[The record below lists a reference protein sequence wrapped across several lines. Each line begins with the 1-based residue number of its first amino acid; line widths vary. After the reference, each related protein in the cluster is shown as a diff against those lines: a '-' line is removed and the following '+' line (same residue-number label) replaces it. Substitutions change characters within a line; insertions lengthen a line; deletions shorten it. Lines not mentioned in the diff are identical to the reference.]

1 MMTGKCVRDASRIP
15 PFYTCHM
22 RNGCCVELPHLSDS
36 NNHHSDSATLSS
48 TAARSSSLNTS
59 GGQAHLRR
67 KIMFSSRSSNYER
80 LEGGMGPSRLN
91 GMRFSAWKKFAFG
104 AVVIIGLVL
113 VFGPR
118 KEDLLPS
125 KSMNRPGL
133 SDIDYDPP
141 PPPPESPAK
150 SHPMPSPA
158 DEDEIIPEPSKHRP
172 VDPASDPD
180 LSKTVHCS
188 APHTPSQ
195 PLVQYALM
203 IDAGSTGSRIHIYKF
218 NNCGPSPMYEYEVFR
233 MTKPGL
239 SSYAGRP
246 QEAAQSLD
254 VLLDEAVKVVPEA
267 LRACTPVAVKATAG
281 LRLLPGS
288 QSADILDAVTQR
300 LHQRYPFS
308 LQNQDGVVIM
318 DGKDEGVY
326 AWITA
331 NYLMNTIRSD
341 SPSGAPTYAV
351 LDLGGASTQIVF
363 EPVFDSLKP
372 DSTLEEGEHKY
383 DLAFGGKKHVL
394 YQHSYLGYGLM
405 RARSSV
411 HRIVEFMGSLRGSG
425 SGANATIANPCLA
438 KGTER
443 TVEITDERLDDKFN
457 VTMIGEDIGSFE
469 ACNRVVELVMAKDA
483 ICEVK
488 PCSFNGVYQP
498 SLLETFP
505 SGKVLLLSYFYDRL
519 QPFLSASPS
528 LSSAPI
534 HVSTF
539 ATLAQQICSGRP
551 AWMQH
556 WGDDTELMEELEGR
570 PEWCLDMTF
579 MHALLRLGYELD
591 GSREVQIGKQ
601 IEGTELGWCLGATL
615 AMIGADLK
623 CRA

>member
-1 MMTGKCVRDASRIP
+1 MVLLTEYC
-15 PFYTCHM
+15 Y
-22 RNGCCVELPHLSDS
+22 
-36 NNHHSDSATLSS
+36 SA
-48 TAARSSSLNTS
+48 
-59 GGQAHLRR
+59 
-67 KIMFSSRSSNYER
+67 
-80 LEGGMGPSRLN
+80 
-91 GMRFSAWKKFAFG
+91 
-104 AVVIIGLVL
+104 
-113 VFGPR
+113 
-118 KEDLLPS
+118 
-125 KSMNRPGL
+125 MNRPGL

-519 QPFLSASPS
+519 QPFLSASHS